1 MSRFVSGYIK
11 GNMMA
16 AKNWNNWIKSRRART
31 GANTWIFS
39 LSLLMV
45 FISGCSMTIDKHVEW
60 ETIEPKVF
68 PIIKAVGYAPIS
80 LQNGQTPSQK
90 MILAIRSSKLDAYRE
105 LAEQV
110 YGHNIQ
116 GATSVRGMIANND
129 DLSAKVNGLI
139 RGAKVVKNYALDDV
153 YTTELELDM
162 KVVYALY
169 KVQYQ
174 DRRLKTVRYY

>member
-1 MSRFVSGYIK
+1 MINKMLMKVVMGL
-11 GNMMA
+11 
-16 AKNWNNWIKSRRART
+16 
-31 GANTWIFS
+31 
-39 LSLLMV
+39 LSTLLLFGV
-45 FISGCSMTIDKHVEW
+45 CGCSSIIDKHVEW
-60 ETIEPKVF
+60 EMVEPEIF

-80 LQNGQTPSQK
+80 LQKGQSDSQK

-116 GATSVRGMIANND
+116 GATSVRGMVANND
-129 DLSAKVNGLI
+129 NLKAKVNGLI
-139 RGAKVVKNYALDDV
+139 RGAKVTKNYAIGDI

-169 KVQYQ
+169 KVQNQ
-174 DRRLKTVRYY
+174 QRRLKTVRYY

>member
-1 MSRFVSGYIK
+1 M
-11 GNMMA
+11 
-16 AKNWNNWIKSRRART
+16 
-31 GANTWIFS
+31 NTSWQVNIS
-39 LSLLMV
+39 KMVKTLLLSVVALGL
-45 FISGCSMTIDKHVEW
+45 SGCSSVIDKHVEW
-60 ETIEPKVF
+60 ETVEPDVF

-80 LQNGQTPSQK
+80 LQKGQTDSQK

-129 DLSAKVNGLI
+129 NLKAKVNGLI
-139 RGAKVVKNYALDDV
+139 RGAKVIKNYALGDI

-162 KVVYALY
+162 KVVYSLY
-169 KVQYQ
+169 KVQNRQ
-174 DRRLKTVRYY
+174 RRLKTVRYY

>member
-1 MSRFVSGYIK
+1 MNTSWQVSIGKMVKILL
-11 GNMMA
+11 
-16 AKNWNNWIKSRRART
+16 
-31 GANTWIFS
+31 
-39 LSLLMV
+39 LSVVALGL
-45 FISGCSMTIDKHVEW
+45 SGCSSVIDKHVEW
-60 ETIEPKVF
+60 ETVEPDVF

-80 LQNGQTPSQK
+80 LQKGQTDSQK

-129 DLSAKVNGLI
+129 NLKAKVNGLI
-139 RGAKVVKNYALDDV
+139 RGAKVIKNYALGDI

-162 KVVYALY
+162 KVVYSLY
-169 KVQYQ
+169 KVQNRQ
-174 DRRLKTVRYY
+174 RRLKTVRYY